1 MSQTKKRVLII
12 LSTILFILLYI
23 VFAFRF
29 SGDELQLNPKWTIS
43 ATRATTVENSD
54 VESFPFKLGQNLGYF
69 TESGE
74 VTFSESFPY
83 MATISKNNWSI
94 FSSSAENFPIY
105 NKEQSEVGTVV
116 AAGFPFYTDY
126 GNFLFLPGGMSF
138 AYLSSTGE
146 VLWTYEDVTPIT
158 SFYPYE
164 NGVIVGY
171 VEGKIINFDFN
182 GNIIFT
188 ATPGGSNYS
197 VILGVAASND
207 GALSACVSGIDNQRF
222 VLMKT
227 SNGQTKIIFHEFL
240 SGNLR
245 EQTFVKFSKDNSKVF
260 YNEKNG
266 LGAVDITTLK
276 SSHISIEGKILAIE
290 EMPDDNLFF
299 VLTKADGVYRVYI
312 IEDLDNLVG
321 SYVFKGNSAFIFVD
335 KNNLY
340 TGVDS
345 TITKIE
351 VQRWKWQ
358 IKNFLH

>member
-1 MSQTKKRVLII
+1 M
-12 LSTILFILLYI
+12 
-23 VFAFRF
+23 
-29 SGDELQLNPKWTIS
+29 
-43 ATRATTVENSD
+43 
-54 VESFPFKLGQNLGYF
+54 
-69 TESGE
+69 
-74 VTFSESFPY
+74 
-83 MATISKNNWSI
+83 
-94 FSSSAENFPIY
+94 
-105 NKEQSEVGTVV
+105 
-116 AAGFPFYTDY
+116 
-126 GNFLFLPGGMSF
+126 
-138 AYLSSTGE
+138 
-146 VLWTYEDVTPIT
+146 
-158 SFYPYE
+158 
-164 NGVIVGY
+164 
-171 VEGKIINFDFN
+171 
-182 GNIIFT
+182 
-188 ATPGGSNYS
+188 
-197 VILGVAASND
+197 GVASSND

-351 VQRWKWQ
+351 VQR
-358 IKNFLH
+358 